1 MRTFIFSTIFYL
13 LFLFNHSFSFQQ
25 NPDQGDIGTGGREDS
40 NFMSPKNS
48 NLKKGKDALK
58 QAIKLNRKDKVKKAN
73 KKFEK
78 ALKYFVIAYKETPNN
93 INVLNHLG
101 FIYNIVGDVLMSE
114 IYYQEALIIDPK
126 NPEIN
131 QRLGELYVN
140 TKRIDLANERLKTL
154 KICNCEEYLFLK
166 NILEQN

>member
-78 ALKYFVIAYKETPNN
+78 ALKYFVSAYKENPDNIEVISFLGLTYNETNDFIMAEIYYKEALLIDPNN
-93 INVLNHLG
+93 I
-101 FIYNIVGDVLMSE
+101 
-114 IYYQEALIIDPK
+114 LINK
-126 NPEIN
+126 
-131 QRLGELYVN
+131 RLGELYFN
-140 TKRIDLANERLKTL
+140 TKRIILAKERLEVL
-154 KICNCEEYLFLK
+154 NSCNCKEYISLK
-166 NILEQN
+166 NLIYKN